1 MSSLRLLLQSIMNM
15 SRFSKIILFVAAM
28 VALVSCGSNA
38 RIDGTLTD
46 ATSSEVIVKL
56 LESNRYEVLDTVK
69 TDASGHFSYK
79 VDVAQGQ
86 PEFVYL
92 FYKDK
97 RIASLL
103 LEAGDKVKVVSDT
116 LGNATYEGSEE
127 CLRLAEVEKAYAA
140 ALRKFDDI
148 ALLMGEATT
157 QAEYDRLAKDMSKA
171 YVAYYRDRV
180 KFVMENSK
188 SLAVIPVFY
197 QVIGENLPLFSQNTD
212 AILFRNVADSL
223 ESVYPES
230 KYVKTLRRDADVR
243 FGYLELQE
251 RIVNA
256 EEIGY
261 PEIELPDLEGKM
273 RKLSDVDSKV
283 VIVYFWSAEQAQ
295 QNVFNTD
302 FFKPLY
308 EQYHDRGL
316 DIYQVSLDVDKT
328 LWATT
333 VRAQKLPWTNVCD
346 SRGSASQYVSLYNLA
361 AIPAAFIIAD
371 GELVDGRV
379 VDEAAFRKLLDDLLK

>member
-1 MSSLRLLLQSIMNM
+1 MNM
-15 SRFSKIILFVAAM
+15 SRFSKIISFVAAM

-46 ATSSEVIVKL
+46 AASSEVIVKL

-69 TDASGHFSYK
+69 TDAAGHYSYK

-92 FYKDK
+92 FYKDRK
-97 RIASLL
+97 IASLL
-103 LEAGDKVKVVSDT
+103 LEAGDKVSVVSDT
-116 LGNATYEGSEE
+116 LGHSTFEGSEE
-127 CLRLAEVEKAYAA
+127 SVKLAEVEKAYAEV
-140 ALRKFDDI
+140 LREFEDI
-148 ALLMGEATT
+148 SLLMGAATD
-157 QAEYDRLAKDMSKA
+157 QADFDRLAQDMSKA

-180 KFVMENSK
+180 RFIMENSK
-188 SLAVIPVFY
+188 SLTVIPVFY
-197 QVIGENLPLFSQNTD
+197 QLLGENLPLFSQNTD
-212 AILFRNVADSL
+212 AILFRNIADSL
-223 ESVYPES
+223 EAVYPES
-230 KYVKTLRRDADVR
+230 KYVKALRRDAEMR

-251 RIVNA
+251 RIINA
-256 EEIGY
+256 DEVGY

-273 RKLSDVDSKV
+273 RKLSDMESRV
-283 VIVYFWSAEQAQ
+283 VIITFWSAAQAQ
-295 QNVFNTD
+295 QNMFNIE

-308 EQYHDRGL
+308 EQYHKKGL

-333 VRAQKLPWTNVCD
+333 VRAQKLPWTNLCD
-346 SRGSASQYVSLYNLA
+346 SRGGASPYVSLYNLS

-371 GELVDGRV
+371 GELVDGKV
-379 VDEAAFRKLLDDLLK
+379 VDEASLRKLLDDLLK

>member
-1 MSSLRLLLQSIMNM
+1 MNM
-15 SRFSKIILFVAAM
+15 SRFSKIISFVAAM

-46 ATSSEVIVKL
+46 AASSEVIVKL

-69 TDASGHFSYK
+69 TDAAGHYSYK

-97 RIASLL
+97 KIASLL
-103 LEAGDKVKVVSDT
+103 LEAGDKVSVVSDT
-116 LGNATYEGSEE
+116 LGHSTFEGSEE
-127 CLRLAEVEKAYAA
+127 SVKLAEVEKAYAE
-140 ALRKFDDI
+140 ALGEFEDI
-148 ALLMGEATT
+148 ALLMGAATD
-157 QAEYDRLAKDMSKA
+157 QADFDRLAQEMSKA

-180 KFVMENSK
+180 RFIMENSK
-188 SLAVIPVFY
+188 SLTVIPVFY
-197 QVIGENLPLFSQNTD
+197 QFLGENLPLFSQNSD
-212 AILFRNVADSL
+212 AILFKNVADSL
-223 ESVYPES
+223 ETVYPES
-230 KYVKTLRRDADVR
+230 KYVKALRREAEMR

-251 RIVNA
+251 RIINA
-256 EEIGY
+256 DEVGY

-273 RKLSDVDSKV
+273 RKLSDMESRV
-283 VIVYFWSAEQAQ
+283 VIITFWSASQAEQ
-295 QNVFNTD
+295 NMFNID

-308 EQYHDRGL
+308 EQYHSKGM

-346 SRGSASQYVSLYNLA
+346 SRGGASPYVALYNLS

-371 GELVDGRV
+371 GELVDGKV
-379 VDEAAFRKLLDDLLK
+379 VDEASLRKLLDDLLK